1 VASGTVLRAGPDVS
15 APHIATLPFT
25 PVRMAPPEG
34 DTQAVDWV
42 STAWLP
48 VAAPGHCL
56 GYVRKQDA
64 KPLLD
69 TRIVVRRDREE
80 WKIEAIV
87 AGD

>member
-1 VASGTVLRAGPDVS
+1 
-15 APHIATLPFT
+15 
-25 PVRMAPPEG
+25 
-34 DTQAVDWV
+34 
-42 STAWLP
+42 
-48 VAAPGHCL
+48 
-56 GYVRKQDA
+56 VRKQDA